1 MPDGVSAPVDGRP
14 ARLTLNSDGQRH
26 PALNAM
32 AVFTLIAGVVA
43 FVLGLTRHDLHLAAT
58 ILGILGFAG
67 GLLAQMLSATRE
79 QRIVIMTGVVA
90 GFVGMA
96 LGIAHGGFA

>member
-1 MPDGVSAPVDGRP
+1 MPDGVSAPVGGRP
-14 ARLTLNSDGQRH
+14 ARLTLNSDGRRH
-26 PALNAM
+26 PVLNAM
-32 AVFTLIAGVVA
+32 ALVTLVAGVIA
-43 FVLGLTRHDLHLAAT
+43 FILGLARRDLHLVAT
-58 ILGILGFAG
+58 VLGILGFAG

-96 LGIAHGGFA
+96 LGIAHGGFG

>member
-26 PALNAM
+26 PFLNVTAVCAL
-32 AVFTLIAGVVA
+32 VAGVVA
-43 FVLGLTRHDLHLAAT
+43 FVLGLTRHDFHLAAT
-58 ILGILGFAG
+58 VLGIIGFAG
-67 GLLAQMLSATRE
+67 GLVAQMFSATRE
-79 QRIVIMTGVVA
+79 QRIIIMTGVVA

>member
-14 ARLTLNSDGQRH
+14 ARLTLNSDGRRH
-26 PALNAM
+26 PVLNAM
-32 AVFTLIAGVVA
+32 SVFTLIAGVVA
-43 FVLGLTRHDLHLAAT
+43 FVLGLARHDLHLPAT

-67 GLLAQMLSATRE
+67 GLLTQMFSATRE